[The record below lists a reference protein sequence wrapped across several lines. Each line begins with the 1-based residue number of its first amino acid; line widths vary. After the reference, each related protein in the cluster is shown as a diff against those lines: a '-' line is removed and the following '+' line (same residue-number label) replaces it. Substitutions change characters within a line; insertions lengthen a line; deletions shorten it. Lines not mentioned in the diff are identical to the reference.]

1 MHNKRDKE
9 KLTIYYSKLIKVSHK
24 YPLHSGNSFRLI
36 KNDGRKR
43 YLYKKLLDRWG
54 IVRYKIPGRKM
65 KKHVKRLEAIM
76 LGITMLFSMPFS
88 GTAMA
93 AGKTSANQMTVK
105 THTAQTTAAE
115 DAESPKTTFPVH
127 VIHKTGNDKENFVIV
142 IMGDGYTAQQQDQ
155 FVKDATQ
162 KAQGMLTWS
171 PYKEYSDRINIY
183 AIQTVSNETGISEYG
198 GKSVDTYFHLR
209 LFGKAIGFSNGGDQ
223 KAKDLRKE
231 MEKKYLDAGAS
242 VGTIHI
248 LSNTNGDFGA
258 SINSL
263 FSFSMNS
270 EDNSSGTAMT
280 HEVSHSICGLGD
292 EYERYTNKP
301 NTSAT
306 SDADSIKWSKL
317 LGFRGTGITMAGTET
332 AFAPSR
338 ECMMRWAGQPF
349 CEVCKMEL
357 ARKLNN
363 TDYVSCPQKLYVADP
378 EISTP
383 HSRTG
388 TLDRDSEKYRISEK
402 NITKANEK
410 DLEFRTVV
418 QNMVNQ
424 EQHLKMSFSIKDANG
439 ITIKFHE
446 EKEFTIPALSNW
458 YDPDAARESLS
469 IVLSNVSGLVKGDIL
484 EGKVID
490 TDTGKVL
497 ATDKTAGQTWNTVNI
512 HYQLKNADGTSSV
525 IPDAATAM
533 VYVPANTTYVLRKPD
548 LSDYTYVGNSVNQ
561 DRITVTEAET
571 DVTYYYQKKKD
582 SQVTPGENPTVSPT
596 IAPSASTVPI
606 TSPTVTPGETVPITS
621 PIITPGETALPASP
635 TVTPGETAP
644 AVSPT
649 IAPSTSTVPTTSPT
663 VTPGETAPPA
673 SPTVTP
679 GETAPPAS
687 PAVTPGETAPPVSPT
702 ATPGETVP
710 TVSTKATEQ
719 SKDGQSVTI
728 LENKNTSQ
736 KKAEILVIIKS
747 SFAKKY
753 AKNNYSFVKRAIE
766 KVEKETAKQRRKVVI
781 KVRFKMQ
788 NRKNLRCRLD
798 RATLHYLTDKKIREL
813 QWDNGNMRLTLDLK
827 ALRTIRKQTAKEV
840 SLTLKK
846 IGSKKI
852 LSKIKKTNRKRFA
865 YEFSI
870 IDAKKKKISSIKKGK
885 ITIELGYQRSH
896 TDKKSKMYVYQMN
909 KNGSAVN
916 ILKSHNDVK
925 RKKIRFWVNHP
936 CRVVIGRKI

>member
-1 MHNKRDKE
+1 
-9 KLTIYYSKLIKVSHK
+9 
-24 YPLHSGNSFRLI
+24 
-36 KNDGRKR
+36 
-43 YLYKKLLDRWG
+43 
-54 IVRYKIPGRKM
+54 M

-93 AGKTSANQMTVK
+93 AGKTSANQMTGK
-105 THTAQTTAAE
+105 THTAQTTAVE

-198 GKSVDTYFHLR
+198 GKSVDTYFHLW

-223 KAKDLRKE
+223 KAKDLREE

-263 FSFSMNS
+263 FSFSTNS

-280 HEVSHSICGLGD
+280 HEVSHSIGGLGD

-317 LGFRGTGITMAGTET
+317 LGFRGIGITMAGTET

-439 ITIKFHE
+439 ITIKYHE

-469 IVLSNVSGLVKGDIL
+469 IVFSNVSGLVKGDIL

-512 HYQLKNADGTSSV
+512 HYQLKNADGTSSA

-596 IAPSASTVPI
+596 IAPSASTVPT

-635 TVTPGETAP
+635 TVTPGETALP
-644 AVSPT
+644 A
-649 IAPSTSTVPTTSPT
+649 SPT

-687 PAVTPGETAPPVSPT
+687 PTV
-702 ATPGETVP
+702 TPGETVP
-710 TVSTKATEQ
+710 TASRKATEQ
-719 SKDGQSVTI
+719 SKDGLSITI

>member
-1 MHNKRDKE
+1 
-9 KLTIYYSKLIKVSHK
+9 
-24 YPLHSGNSFRLI
+24 
-36 KNDGRKR
+36 
-43 YLYKKLLDRWG
+43 
-54 IVRYKIPGRKM
+54 M

-93 AGKTSANQMTVK
+93 AGKTSANQMTGK
-105 THTAQTTAAE
+105 THTAQTTAVE

-198 GKSVDTYFHLR
+198 GKSVDTYFHLW

-223 KAKDLRKE
+223 KAKDLREE

-263 FSFSMNS
+263 FSFSTNS

-280 HEVSHSICGLGD
+280 HEVSHSIGGLGD

-317 LGFRGTGITMAGTET
+317 LGFRGIGITMAGTET

-439 ITIKFHE
+439 ITIKYHE

-469 IVLSNVSGLVKGDIL
+469 IVFSNVSGLVKGDIL

-512 HYQLKNADGTSSV
+512 HYQLKNADGTSSA

-596 IAPSASTVPI
+596 IAPSASTVPT

-644 AVSPT
+644 PA
-649 IAPSTSTVPTTSPT
+649 SPT

-679 GETAPPAS
+679 GET
-687 PAVTPGETAPPVSPT
+687 VPT
-702 ATPGETVP
+702 A
-710 TVSTKATEQ
+710 SRKATEQ
-719 SKDGQSVTI
+719 SKDGLSITI

>member
-1 MHNKRDKE
+1 
-9 KLTIYYSKLIKVSHK
+9 
-24 YPLHSGNSFRLI
+24 
-36 KNDGRKR
+36 
-43 YLYKKLLDRWG
+43 
-54 IVRYKIPGRKM
+54 M

-115 DAESPKTTFPVH
+115 DVESPKTTFPVH

-183 AIQTVSNETGISEYG
+183 AIQTISNETGISEYG

-209 LFGKAIGFSNGGDQ
+209 IFRKAVGFSNGGDQ
-223 KAKDLRKE
+223 KAKDLREE

-263 FSFSMNS
+263 FSFSTNS

-280 HEVSHSICGLGD
+280 HEVSHSIGGLGD

-439 ITIKFHE
+439 ITIKYHE

-469 IVLSNVSGLVKGDIL
+469 IVFSNVSGLVKGDIL

-596 IAPSASTVPI
+596 IAPSASTVPT

-635 TVTPGETAP
+635 TVTPGETALP
-644 AVSPT
+644 A
-649 IAPSTSTVPTTSPT
+649 SPT

-679 GETAPPAS
+679 GETAPP
-687 PAVTPGETAPPVSPT
+687 VSPT
-702 ATPGETVP
+702 VTPGETVP
-710 TVSTKATEQ
+710 PASRKATEQ

-736 KKAEILVIIKS
+736 KKAEILVVIKP
-747 SFAKKY
+747 SFEKKY

>member
-1 MHNKRDKE
+1 
-9 KLTIYYSKLIKVSHK
+9 
-24 YPLHSGNSFRLI
+24 
-36 KNDGRKR
+36 
-43 YLYKKLLDRWG
+43 
-54 IVRYKIPGRKM
+54 M
-65 KKHVKRLEAIM
+65 KKHVKCLEAIM
-76 LGITMLFSMPFS
+76 LGITMLLSTPFS

-93 AGKTSANQMTVK
+93 AGKTSANQMTGK
-105 THTAQTTAAE
+105 THTAQTTAVE

-223 KAKDLRKE
+223 KAKDLREE

-263 FSFSMNS
+263 FSFSTNS

-280 HEVSHSICGLGD
+280 HEVSHSIGGLGD

-338 ECMMRWAGQPF
+338 ECMMRLAGQPF

-378 EISTP
+378 EISTS

-439 ITIKFHE
+439 ITIKYHE

-469 IVLSNVSGLVKGDIL
+469 IVFSNVSGLVKGDIL

-596 IAPSASTVPI
+596 IAPSASTVPT
-606 TSPTVTPGETVPITS
+606 TSPTV
-621 PIITPGETALPASP
+621 TPGETALPASP

-687 PAVTPGETAPPVSPT
+687 PAVTPGETVPPVSP
-702 ATPGETVP
+702 
-710 TVSTKATEQ
+710 KATEQ
-719 SKDGQSVTI
+719 SKDGQSIII

-736 KKAEILVIIKS
+736 KKAEILVIIKP

-766 KVEKETAKQRRKVVI
+766 KVEKKTAKQRRKVVI

-852 LSKIKKTNRKRFA
+852 LSKIKQTNRKRFA

-909 KNGSAVN
+909 KKGSAVN
-916 ILKSHNDVK
+916 KLKSHNDVK
-925 RKKIRFWVNHP
+925 RKKIRFLVNHP

>member
-1 MHNKRDKE
+1 
-9 KLTIYYSKLIKVSHK
+9 
-24 YPLHSGNSFRLI
+24 
-36 KNDGRKR
+36 
-43 YLYKKLLDRWG
+43 
-54 IVRYKIPGRKM
+54 M

-93 AGKTSANQMTVK
+93 AGKTSANQMTGK
-105 THTAQTTAAE
+105 THTAQTTAVE

-223 KAKDLRKE
+223 KAKDLREE

-263 FSFSMNS
+263 FSFSTNS

-280 HEVSHSICGLGD
+280 HEVSHSIGGLGD

-338 ECMMRWAGQPF
+338 ECMMRLAGQPF

-439 ITIKFHE
+439 ITIKYHE

-469 IVLSNVSGLVKGDIL
+469 IVFSNVSGLVKGDIL

-497 ATDKTAGQTWNTVNI
+497 ATDKTAGETWNTVNI

-561 DRITVTEAET
+561 ARITVTEAET

-582 SQVTPGENPTVSPT
+582 SQITPGENPTVSPT
-596 IAPSASTVPI
+596 IAPSASTVPT
-606 TSPTVTPGETVPITS
+606 TSPTVTPGETALPAS
-621 PIITPGETALPASP
+621 PTVTPGETALPASP

-679 GETAPPAS
+679 GETVPPVS
-687 PAVTPGETAPPVSPT
+687 PAVTPGETVPPVSP
-702 ATPGETVP
+702 
-710 TVSTKATEQ
+710 KATEQ
-719 SKDGQSVTI
+719 SKDGQSIII

-736 KKAEILVIIKS
+736 KKAEILVIIKP

-766 KVEKETAKQRRKVVI
+766 KVEKKTAKQRRKVVI

-852 LSKIKKTNRKRFA
+852 LSKIKQTNRKRFA

-916 ILKSHNDVK
+916 KLKSHNDVK
-925 RKKIRFWVNHP
+925 RKKIRFLVNHP

>member
-1 MHNKRDKE
+1 
-9 KLTIYYSKLIKVSHK
+9 
-24 YPLHSGNSFRLI
+24 
-36 KNDGRKR
+36 
-43 YLYKKLLDRWG
+43 
-54 IVRYKIPGRKM
+54 M

-105 THTAQTTAAE
+105 THTAQTTAVE

-183 AIQTVSNETGISEYG
+183 AIQTISNETGISEYG

-223 KAKDLRKE
+223 KAKDLREE

-263 FSFSMNS
+263 FSFSTNS

-280 HEVSHSICGLGD
+280 HEVSHSIGGLGD

-317 LGFRGTGITMAGTET
+317 LGFRGIGITMAGTET

-439 ITIKFHE
+439 ITIKYHE

-469 IVLSNVSGLVKGDIL
+469 IVFSNVSGLVKGDIL

-490 TDTGKVL
+490 IDTGKVL

-596 IAPSASTVPI
+596 IAPSASTVPT

-621 PIITPGETALPASP
+621 PIITPGETALPTSPTVTPGETALPASP

-673 SPTVTP
+673 SP
-679 GETAPPAS
+679 
-687 PAVTPGETAPPVSPT
+687 AVTPGETVPPVSP
-702 ATPGETVP
+702 
-710 TVSTKATEQ
+710 KATEQ
-719 SKDGQSVTI
+719 SKDGQSITI

-736 KKAEILVIIKS
+736 KKAEILVIIKP

-766 KVEKETAKQRRKVVI
+766 KVEKKTAKQRRKVVI

-865 YEFSI
+865 YEFSV

>member
-1 MHNKRDKE
+1 
-9 KLTIYYSKLIKVSHK
+9 
-24 YPLHSGNSFRLI
+24 
-36 KNDGRKR
+36 
-43 YLYKKLLDRWG
+43 
-54 IVRYKIPGRKM
+54 M

-76 LGITMLFSMPFS
+76 FGITMLFSMPFS

-93 AGKTSANQMTVK
+93 EGKTSANQMTGK
-105 THTAQTTAAE
+105 THTAQTTAVE

-183 AIQTVSNETGISEYG
+183 AIQTISNETGISEYG

-223 KAKDLRKE
+223 KAKDLREE

-263 FSFSMNS
+263 FSFSTNS

-280 HEVSHSICGLGD
+280 HEVSHSIGGLGD

-317 LGFRGTGITMAGTET
+317 LGFRGIGITIAGTET

-439 ITIKFHE
+439 ITIKYHE

-469 IVLSNVSGLVKGDIL
+469 IVFSNVSGLVKGDIL

-621 PIITPGETALPASP
+621 PIITPGETAPPASP
-635 TVTPGETAP
+635 TVTPGET
-644 AVSPT
+644 T
-649 IAPSTSTVPTTSPT
+649 
-663 VTPGETAPPA
+663 PPA

-679 GETAPPAS
+679 GETAPPVSPMVTPGETVSTAS
-687 PAVTPGETAPPVSPT
+687 PTVTPGETVSTASPTVTPGETVSTASPTVTPGETASSATPTVTPGETASPASPT
-702 ATPGETVP
+702 VTPGETVP
-710 TVSTKATEQ
+710 TASRKATEQ
-719 SKDGQSVTI
+719 SKDGLSITI

-736 KKAEILVIIKS
+736 KKAEILVVIKP

-909 KNGSAVN
+909 KKGSAVN

>member
-1 MHNKRDKE
+1 M
-9 KLTIYYSKLIKVSHK
+9 I
-24 YPLHSGNSFRLI
+24 
-36 KNDGRKR
+36 
-43 YLYKKLLDRWG
+43 
-54 IVRYKIPGRKM
+54 
-65 KKHVKRLEAIM
+65 
-76 LGITMLFSMPFS
+76 FSMPFS

-93 AGKTSANQMTVK
+93 AGKTSANQMTGK
-105 THTAQTTAAE
+105 THAAQTTAVE

-183 AIQTVSNETGISEYG
+183 AIQTISNETGISEYG

-223 KAKDLRKE
+223 KAKDLREE

-263 FSFSMNS
+263 FSFSTNS

-280 HEVSHSICGLGD
+280 HEVSHSIGGLGD

-301 NTSAT
+301 NTSDT

-317 LGFRGTGITMAGTET
+317 LGFRGIGITIAGTET

-439 ITIKFHE
+439 ITIKYHE

-469 IVLSNVSGLVKGDIL
+469 IVFSNVSGLVKGDIL

-596 IAPSASTVPI
+596 IVPSASTVPA

-621 PIITPGETALPASP
+621 PIITPGETAPPA
-635 TVTPGETAP
+635 
-644 AVSPT
+644 
-649 IAPSTSTVPTTSPT
+649 SPT

-679 GETAPPAS
+679 GETAPPVS
-687 PAVTPGETAPPVSPT
+687 PTVTPGETAPPASPT

-710 TVSTKATEQ
+710 TVSPTVTPGETVPTASPKATEQ
-719 SKDGQSVTI
+719 SKDGLSITI

-736 KKAEILVIIKS
+736 KKAEILVVIKP

>member
-1 MHNKRDKE
+1 M
-9 KLTIYYSKLIKVSHK
+9 
-24 YPLHSGNSFRLI
+24 
-36 KNDGRKR
+36 
-43 YLYKKLLDRWG
+43 LLS
-54 IVRYKIPGRKM
+54 
-65 KKHVKRLEAIM
+65 
-76 LGITMLFSMPFS
+76 TPFS

-93 AGKTSANQMTVK
+93 AGKTSANQMTGK
-105 THTAQTTAAE
+105 THTAQTTAVE
-115 DAESPKTTFPVH
+115 DAELPKTTFPVH

-183 AIQTVSNETGISEYG
+183 AIQTISNETGISEYG

-223 KAKDLRKE
+223 KAKDLREE

-263 FSFSMNS
+263 FSFSTNS

-280 HEVSHSICGLGD
+280 HEVSHSIGGLGD

-388 TLDRDSEKYRISEK
+388 TLDRDSEKYRIREK

-439 ITIKFHE
+439 ITIKYHE

-469 IVLSNVSGLVKGDIL
+469 IVFSNVSGLVKGDIL

-582 SQVTPGENPTVSPT
+582 SQITPGENPTVSPT
-596 IAPSASTVPI
+596 IAPSASTVP
-606 TSPTVTPGETVPITS
+606 TT
-621 PIITPGETALPASP
+621 SP

-673 SPTVTP
+673 SP
-679 GETAPPAS
+679 
-687 PAVTPGETAPPVSPT
+687 AVTPGETVPPVSP
-702 ATPGETVP
+702 
-710 TVSTKATEQ
+710 KATEQ
-719 SKDGQSVTI
+719 SKDGQSITI

-736 KKAEILVIIKS
+736 KKAEILVIIKP

-766 KVEKETAKQRRKVVI
+766 KVEKKTAKQRRKVVI

-827 ALRTIRKQTAKEV
+827 ALRMIRKQTAKEV

-852 LSKIKKTNRKRFA
+852 LSKIKQTNRKRFA

-916 ILKSHNDVK
+916 KLKSHNDVK
-925 RKKIRFWVNHP
+925 RKKIRFLVNHP
-936 CRVVIGRKI
+936 CRVVIGRKL

>member
-1 MHNKRDKE
+1 
-9 KLTIYYSKLIKVSHK
+9 
-24 YPLHSGNSFRLI
+24 
-36 KNDGRKR
+36 
-43 YLYKKLLDRWG
+43 
-54 IVRYKIPGRKM
+54 M
-65 KKHVKRLEAIM
+65 KKYVKRLEAIM

-183 AIQTVSNETGISEYG
+183 AIQTISNETGISEYG

-209 LFGKAIGFSNGGDQ
+209 IFGKAVGFSNGGDQ
-223 KAKDLRKE
+223 KAKDLREE

-263 FSFSMNS
+263 FSFSTNS

-280 HEVSHSICGLGD
+280 HEVSHSIGGLGD

-317 LGFRGTGITMAGTET
+317 LGFRGIGITMAGTET

-621 PIITPGETALPASP
+621 PIITPGETAQ
-635 TVTPGETAP
+635 
-644 AVSPT
+644 
-649 IAPSTSTVPTTSPT
+649 
-663 VTPGETAPPA
+663 PA

-687 PAVTPGETAPPVSPT
+687 PTVTPGETAPPVSPT

-753 AKNNYSFVKRAIE
+753 AKNNYRFVKRAIE

>member
-65 KKHVKRLEAIM
+65 KKYVKRLEAIM

-93 AGKTSANQMTVK
+93 EGKTSANQMTGK
-105 THTAQTTAAE
+105 THTAQTTAVE

-183 AIQTVSNETGISEYG
+183 AIQTISNETGISEYG

-209 LFGKAIGFSNGGDQ
+209 IFGKAVGFSNGGDQ
-223 KAKDLRKE
+223 KAKDLREE

-263 FSFSMNS
+263 FSFSTNS

-280 HEVSHSICGLGD
+280 HEVSHSIGGLGD

-439 ITIKFHE
+439 ITIKYHE

-469 IVLSNVSGLVKGDIL
+469 IVFSNVSGLVKGDIL

-596 IAPSASTVPI
+596 IAPSASTVPT

-644 AVSPT
+644 PASPT
-649 IAPSTSTVPTTSPT
+649 VTPGETALPASPT

-687 PAVTPGETAPPVSPT
+687 PTVTPGETAPPASPT
-702 ATPGETVP
+702 VTPGETVP
-710 TVSTKATEQ
+710 TASRKATEQ
-719 SKDGQSVTI
+719 SKDGLSITI

-736 KKAEILVIIKS
+736 KKAEILVVIKP

-865 YEFSI
+865 YEFSV

>member
-1 MHNKRDKE
+1 
-9 KLTIYYSKLIKVSHK
+9 
-24 YPLHSGNSFRLI
+24 
-36 KNDGRKR
+36 
-43 YLYKKLLDRWG
+43 
-54 IVRYKIPGRKM
+54 
-65 KKHVKRLEAIM
+65 
-76 LGITMLFSMPFS
+76 MLFSMPFS

-93 AGKTSANQMTVK
+93 EGKTSANQMTGK
-105 THTAQTTAAE
+105 THTAQTTAVE

-183 AIQTVSNETGISEYG
+183 AIQTISNETGISEYG

-223 KAKDLRKE
+223 KAKDLREE

-263 FSFSMNS
+263 FSFSTNS

-280 HEVSHSICGLGD
+280 HEVSHSIGGLGD

-317 LGFRGTGITMAGTET
+317 LGFRGIGITIAGTET

-439 ITIKFHE
+439 ITIKYHE

-469 IVLSNVSGLVKGDIL
+469 IVFSNVSGLVKGDIL

-596 IAPSASTVPI
+596 IAPSASTVPT

-621 PIITPGETALPASP
+621 PIITPGETAPPASP

-644 AVSPT
+644 PVSPT
-649 IAPSTSTVPTTSPT
+649 VTPGETAPPVSPT

-673 SPTVTP
+673 SPT
-679 GETAPPAS
+679 AI
-687 PAVTPGETAPPVSPT
+687 
-702 ATPGETVP
+702 PGETVP
-710 TVSTKATEQ
+710 TVSSTVTPGEIAPPASPKATEQ
-719 SKDGQSVTI
+719 SKDGLSITI

-736 KKAEILVIIKS
+736 KKAEILVVIKP

-813 QWDNGNMRLTLDLK
+813 QWDNGNMRFTLDLK

-909 KNGSAVN
+909 KKGSAVN

-925 RKKIRFWVNHP
+925 RKKIRFLVNHP

>member
-1 MHNKRDKE
+1 
-9 KLTIYYSKLIKVSHK
+9 
-24 YPLHSGNSFRLI
+24 
-36 KNDGRKR
+36 
-43 YLYKKLLDRWG
+43 
-54 IVRYKIPGRKM
+54 
-65 KKHVKRLEAIM
+65 
-76 LGITMLFSMPFS
+76 MPFS

-93 AGKTSANQMTVK
+93 EGKTSANQMTGK
-105 THTAQTTAAE
+105 THTAQTTAVE

-183 AIQTVSNETGISEYG
+183 AIQTISNETGISEYG

-209 LFGKAIGFSNGGDQ
+209 IFGKAVGFSNGGDQ
-223 KAKDLRKE
+223 KAKDLREE

-263 FSFSMNS
+263 FSFSTNS

-280 HEVSHSICGLGD
+280 HEVSHSIGGLGD

-317 LGFRGTGITMAGTET
+317 LGFRGIGITMAGTET

-439 ITIKFHE
+439 ITIKYHE

-458 YDPDAARESLS
+458 YDPDTARESLS
-469 IVLSNVSGLVKGDIL
+469 IVFSNVSGLVKGDIL

-596 IAPSASTVPI
+596 IAPSASTVPT
-606 TSPTVTPGETVPITS
+606 TSPTVTPGETVPITSPIITPGETALPAS

-687 PAVTPGETAPPVSPT
+687 PAVTPGETVLPVSP
-702 ATPGETVP
+702 
-710 TVSTKATEQ
+710 KATEQ
-719 SKDGQSVTI
+719 SKDGQSITI

-736 KKAEILVIIKS
+736 KKAEILVIIKP

-766 KVEKETAKQRRKVVI
+766 KVEKKTAKQRRKVVI

-852 LSKIKKTNRKRFA
+852 LSKIKKTN
-865 YEFSI
+865 
-870 IDAKKKKISSIKKGK
+870 ISSIKKGK

>member
-1 MHNKRDKE
+1 
-9 KLTIYYSKLIKVSHK
+9 
-24 YPLHSGNSFRLI
+24 
-36 KNDGRKR
+36 
-43 YLYKKLLDRWG
+43 
-54 IVRYKIPGRKM
+54 
-65 KKHVKRLEAIM
+65 
-76 LGITMLFSMPFS
+76 MPFS

-93 AGKTSANQMTVK
+93 AGKTSANQMTGK
-105 THTAQTTAAE
+105 THTAQTTAVE

-183 AIQTVSNETGISEYG
+183 AIQTISNETGISEYG

-209 LFGKAIGFSNGGDQ
+209 LFGKAIGFYNGGDQ
-223 KAKDLRKE
+223 KAKDLREE

-263 FSFSMNS
+263 FSFSTNS

-280 HEVSHSICGLGD
+280 HEVSHSIGGLGD

-317 LGFRGTGITMAGTET
+317 LGFRGIGITMAGTET

-439 ITIKFHE
+439 ITIKYHE

-469 IVLSNVSGLVKGDIL
+469 IVFSNVSGLVKGDIL

-596 IAPSASTVPI
+596 IAPSASTVPT

-621 PIITPGETALPASP
+621 PIITPGETAPPASPTVTPGETVSTASP

-644 AVSPT
+644 LV
-649 IAPSTSTVPTTSPT
+649 SPT

-687 PAVTPGETAPPVSPT
+687 PT

-710 TVSTKATEQ
+710 TVSPTVTPGETVPTASPKATEQ
-719 SKDGQSVTI
+719 SKDGQSITI

-736 KKAEILVIIKS
+736 KKAEILVVIKP

-909 KNGSAVN
+909 KKGSAVN

-925 RKKIRFWVNHP
+925 RKKIQFLVNHP

>member
-1 MHNKRDKE
+1 
-9 KLTIYYSKLIKVSHK
+9 
-24 YPLHSGNSFRLI
+24 
-36 KNDGRKR
+36 
-43 YLYKKLLDRWG
+43 
-54 IVRYKIPGRKM
+54 M

-93 AGKTSANQMTVK
+93 AGKTSANQMTGK
-105 THTAQTTAAE
+105 THTAQTTAVE

-183 AIQTVSNETGISEYG
+183 AIQTISNETGISEYG

-223 KAKDLRKE
+223 KAKDLREE

-263 FSFSMNS
+263 FSFSTNS

-280 HEVSHSICGLGD
+280 HEVSHSIGGLGD

-301 NTSAT
+301 NTSDT

-317 LGFRGTGITMAGTET
+317 LGFRGIGITIAGTET

-439 ITIKFHE
+439 ITIKYHE

-469 IVLSNVSGLVKGDIL
+469 VVFSNVSGLVKGDIL

-596 IAPSASTVPI
+596 IAPSASTVPT

-621 PIITPGETALPASP
+621 PIITPGETAPPA
-635 TVTPGETAP
+635 
-644 AVSPT
+644 
-649 IAPSTSTVPTTSPT
+649 SPT

-679 GETAPPAS
+679 GETAPPVS
-687 PAVTPGETAPPVSPT
+687 PTVTPGETAPPASPT

-710 TVSTKATEQ
+710 TVSPTVTPGETVPTASPKATEQ
-719 SKDGQSVTI
+719 SKDGQSITI

-736 KKAEILVIIKS
+736 KKAEILVVIKP

-909 KNGSAVN
+909 KKGSAVN

-925 RKKIRFWVNHP
+925 RKKIRFLVNHP

>member
-1 MHNKRDKE
+1 
-9 KLTIYYSKLIKVSHK
+9 
-24 YPLHSGNSFRLI
+24 
-36 KNDGRKR
+36 
-43 YLYKKLLDRWG
+43 
-54 IVRYKIPGRKM
+54 
-65 KKHVKRLEAIM
+65 
-76 LGITMLFSMPFS
+76 MLFSMPFS

-93 AGKTSANQMTVK
+93 AGKTSANQMTGK
-105 THTAQTTAAE
+105 THTAQTTAVE

-183 AIQTVSNETGISEYG
+183 AIQTISNETGISEYG

-223 KAKDLRKE
+223 KAKDLREE

-263 FSFSMNS
+263 FSFSTNS

-280 HEVSHSICGLGD
+280 HEVSHSIGGLGD

-317 LGFRGTGITMAGTET
+317 LGFRGIGITIAGTET

-439 ITIKFHE
+439 ITIKYHE

-469 IVLSNVSGLVKGDIL
+469 VVFSNVSGLVKGDIL

-596 IAPSASTVPI
+596 IAPSASTVPT

-621 PIITPGETALPASP
+621 PIITPGETAPPA
-635 TVTPGETAP
+635 
-644 AVSPT
+644 
-649 IAPSTSTVPTTSPT
+649 SPT

-679 GETAPPAS
+679 GETAPPVS
-687 PAVTPGETAPPVSPT
+687 PTVTPGETVPPASPT

-710 TVSTKATEQ
+710 TVSPTVTPGETVPTASPKATEQ
-719 SKDGQSVTI
+719 SKDGQSITI

-736 KKAEILVIIKS
+736 KKAEILVVIKP

-766 KVEKETAKQRRKVVI
+766 KVEKKTAKQRRKVVI

-852 LSKIKKTNRKRFA
+852 LSKIKQTNRKRFA

-885 ITIELGYQRSH
+885 IMIELGYQRSH

-916 ILKSHNDVK
+916 KLKSHNDVK
-925 RKKIRFWVNHP
+925 RKKIRFLVNHP

>member
-1 MHNKRDKE
+1 MIE
-9 KLTIYYSKLIKVSHK
+9 
-24 YPLHSGNSFRLI
+24 
-36 KNDGRKR
+36 RKR
-43 YLYKKLLDRWG
+43 YLCKRLLDRS
-54 IVRYKIPGRKM
+54 IVRYKIPVKPM

-93 AGKTSANQMTVK
+93 EGKTSANQMTGK
-105 THTAQTTAAE
+105 IHTAQTTAVE

-183 AIQTVSNETGISEYG
+183 AIQTISNETGISEYG

-223 KAKDLRKE
+223 KAKDLREE
-231 MEKKYLDAGAS
+231 MEKKYLDTGAS

-263 FSFSMNS
+263 FSFSTNS

-280 HEVSHSICGLGD
+280 HEVSHSIGGLGD

-317 LGFRGTGITMAGTET
+317 LGFRGIGITIAGTET

-439 ITIKFHE
+439 ITIKYHE

-458 YDPDAARESLS
+458 YDPDVARESLS
-469 IVLSNVSGLVKGDIL
+469 IVFSNVSGLVKGDIL

-596 IAPSASTVPI
+596 IAPSASTVPT

-621 PIITPGETALPASP
+621 PIITPGETA
-635 TVTPGETAP
+635 
-644 AVSPT
+644 
-649 IAPSTSTVPTTSPT
+649 
-663 VTPGETAPPA
+663 PPA

-679 GETAPPAS
+679 GETASPAS
-687 PAVTPGETAPPVSPT
+687 PTV
-702 ATPGETVP
+702 TPGETVP
-710 TVSTKATEQ
+710 TVSPTVTPGETVPTASPKATEQ
-719 SKDGQSVTI
+719 SKDGLSITI

-736 KKAEILVIIKS
+736 KKAEILVVIKP

-813 QWDNGNMRLTLDLK
+813 QWDNGNMHLTLDLK

-885 ITIELGYQRSH
+885 ITIELGYQRSQ

>member
-1 MHNKRDKE
+1 
-9 KLTIYYSKLIKVSHK
+9 
-24 YPLHSGNSFRLI
+24 
-36 KNDGRKR
+36 
-43 YLYKKLLDRWG
+43 
-54 IVRYKIPGRKM
+54 M

-76 LGITMLFSMPFS
+76 LGITMIFSMPFS

-93 AGKTSANQMTVK
+93 AGKTSANQMTGK
-105 THTAQTTAAE
+105 THAAQTTAVE

-183 AIQTVSNETGISEYG
+183 AIQTISNETGISEYG

-223 KAKDLRKE
+223 KAKDLREE

-263 FSFSMNS
+263 FSFSTNS

-280 HEVSHSICGLGD
+280 HEVSHSIGGLGD

-301 NTSAT
+301 NTSDT

-317 LGFRGTGITMAGTET
+317 LGFRGIGITIAGTET

-439 ITIKFHE
+439 ITIKYHE

-469 IVLSNVSGLVKGDIL
+469 IVFSNVSGLVKGDIL

-596 IAPSASTVPI
+596 IVPSASTVPT

-621 PIITPGETALPASP
+621 PIITPGETAPPA
-635 TVTPGETAP
+635 
-644 AVSPT
+644 
-649 IAPSTSTVPTTSPT
+649 SPT

-679 GETAPPAS
+679 GETAPPVS
-687 PAVTPGETAPPVSPT
+687 PTVTPGETAPPASPT
-702 ATPGETVP
+702 VTPGETVP
-710 TVSTKATEQ
+710 TASPTVTPGETASPVSPTVTPGETVPPASPKATEQ
-719 SKDGQSVTI
+719 SKDGLSITI

-736 KKAEILVIIKS
+736 KKAEILVVIKP

>member
-1 MHNKRDKE
+1 
-9 KLTIYYSKLIKVSHK
+9 
-24 YPLHSGNSFRLI
+24 
-36 KNDGRKR
+36 
-43 YLYKKLLDRWG
+43 
-54 IVRYKIPGRKM
+54 M

-93 AGKTSANQMTVK
+93 AGKTSANQMTGK
-105 THTAQTTAAE
+105 THTAQTTAVE

-223 KAKDLRKE
+223 KAKDLREE

-263 FSFSMNS
+263 FSFSTNS

-280 HEVSHSICGLGD
+280 HEVSHSIGGLGD

-317 LGFRGTGITMAGTET
+317 LGFRGIGITMAGTET

-439 ITIKFHE
+439 ITIKYHE

-469 IVLSNVSGLVKGDIL
+469 IVFSNVSGLVKGDIL

-490 TDTGKVL
+490 IDTGKVL

-512 HYQLKNADGTSSV
+512 HYQLKHADGTSSV

-596 IAPSASTVPI
+596 IAPSASTVPT

-644 AVSPT
+644 
-649 IAPSTSTVPTTSPT
+649 
-663 VTPGETAPPA
+663 PA

-687 PAVTPGETAPPVSPT
+687 PTVTPGETAPPVSPT

>member
-1 MHNKRDKE
+1 
-9 KLTIYYSKLIKVSHK
+9 
-24 YPLHSGNSFRLI
+24 
-36 KNDGRKR
+36 
-43 YLYKKLLDRWG
+43 
-54 IVRYKIPGRKM
+54 
-65 KKHVKRLEAIM
+65 
-76 LGITMLFSMPFS
+76 MPFS

-105 THTAQTTAAE
+105 THTAQTTAVE

-183 AIQTVSNETGISEYG
+183 AIQTISNETGISEYG

-223 KAKDLRKE
+223 KAKDLREE

-263 FSFSMNS
+263 FSFSTNS

-280 HEVSHSICGLGD
+280 HEVSHSIGGLGD

-317 LGFRGTGITMAGTET
+317 LGFRGIGITMAGTET

-439 ITIKFHE
+439 ITIKYHE

-469 IVLSNVSGLVKGDIL
+469 IVFSNVSGLVKGDIL

-490 TDTGKVL
+490 IDTGKVL

-596 IAPSASTVPI
+596 IAPSASTVPT

-621 PIITPGETALPASP
+621 PIITPGETALPTSPTVTPGETALPASP
-635 TVTPGETAP
+635 TATPGETAP

-687 PAVTPGETAPPVSPT
+687 PAVTPGETAPPASP
-702 ATPGETVP
+702 AVTPGETVP
-710 TVSTKATEQ
+710 PVSPKATEQ
-719 SKDGQSVTI
+719 SKDGQSITI

-736 KKAEILVIIKS
+736 KKAEILVIIKP

-766 KVEKETAKQRRKVVI
+766 KVEKKTAKQRRKVVI

-865 YEFSI
+865 YEFSV

>member
-1 MHNKRDKE
+1 M
-9 KLTIYYSKLIKVSHK
+9 TIYYSKLIKVSHK

-93 AGKTSANQMTVK
+93 AGKTSANQMTGK
-105 THTAQTTAAE
+105 THTAQTTAVE
-115 DAESPKTTFPVH
+115 DAELPKTTFPVH

-223 KAKDLRKE
+223 KAKDLREE

-263 FSFSMNS
+263 FSFSTNS

-280 HEVSHSICGLGD
+280 HEVSHSIGGLGD

-439 ITIKFHE
+439 ITIKYHE

-469 IVLSNVSGLVKGDIL
+469 IVFSNVSGLVKGDIL

-490 TDTGKVL
+490 IDTGKVL

-644 AVSPT
+644 PA
-649 IAPSTSTVPTTSPT
+649 SPT

-679 GETAPPAS
+679 GETAPPVS
-687 PAVTPGETAPPVSPT
+687 PTVTPGETAPPASPT
-702 ATPGETVP
+702 VTPGETVP

-719 SKDGQSVTI
+719 SKDGLSVTI

-813 QWDNGNMRLTLDLK
+813 QWDNGNMRLTLDLN

>member
-93 AGKTSANQMTVK
+93 AGKTSANQMTGK
-105 THTAQTTAAE
+105 THTAQTTAVE

-223 KAKDLRKE
+223 KAKDLREE

-263 FSFSMNS
+263 FSFSTNS

-280 HEVSHSICGLGD
+280 HEVSHSIGGLGD

-317 LGFRGTGITMAGTET
+317 LGFRGIGITMAGTET

-439 ITIKFHE
+439 ITIKYHE

-469 IVLSNVSGLVKGDIL
+469 IVFSNVSGLVKGDIL

-512 HYQLKNADGTSSV
+512 HYQLKNADGTSSA

-596 IAPSASTVPI
+596 IAPSASTVPT
-606 TSPTVTPGETVPITS
+606 TSPTV
-621 PIITPGETALPASP
+621 TPGETALPASP
-635 TVTPGETAP
+635 TVTPGETALP
-644 AVSPT
+644 A
-649 IAPSTSTVPTTSPT
+649 SPT

-687 PAVTPGETAPPVSPT
+687 PTVTPGETAPPVSPT
-702 ATPGETVP
+702 VTPGETAPPASPTVTPGETVLP
-710 TVSTKATEQ
+710 VSPKATEQ
-719 SKDGQSVTI
+719 SKDGQSITI

-736 KKAEILVIIKS
+736 KKAEILVIIKP

-766 KVEKETAKQRRKVVI
+766 KVEKKTAKQRRKVVI

>member
-1 MHNKRDKE
+1 
-9 KLTIYYSKLIKVSHK
+9 
-24 YPLHSGNSFRLI
+24 
-36 KNDGRKR
+36 
-43 YLYKKLLDRWG
+43 
-54 IVRYKIPGRKM
+54 M

-93 AGKTSANQMTVK
+93 AGKTSANQMTGK
-105 THTAQTTAAE
+105 THTAQTTAVE

-183 AIQTVSNETGISEYG
+183 AIQTISNETGISEYG

-223 KAKDLRKE
+223 KAKDLREE

-263 FSFSMNS
+263 FSFSTNS

-280 HEVSHSICGLGD
+280 HEVSHSIGGLGD

-317 LGFRGTGITMAGTET
+317 LGFRGIGITIAGTET

-439 ITIKFHE
+439 ITIKYHE

-469 IVLSNVSGLVKGDIL
+469 VVFSNVSGLVKGDIL

-596 IAPSASTVPI
+596 IAPSASTVPT

-621 PIITPGETALPASP
+621 PIITPGETAPPASP

-644 AVSPT
+644 PV
-649 IAPSTSTVPTTSPT
+649 SPT

-673 SPTVTP
+673 SPT
-679 GETAPPAS
+679 
-687 PAVTPGETAPPVSPT
+687 

-710 TVSTKATEQ
+710 TVSPTVTPGETVPTASPKATEQ
-719 SKDGQSVTI
+719 SKDGQSITI

-736 KKAEILVIIKS
+736 KKAEILVVIKP

-852 LSKIKKTNRKRFA
+852 MSKIKKTNRKRFA

>member
-1 MHNKRDKE
+1 
-9 KLTIYYSKLIKVSHK
+9 
-24 YPLHSGNSFRLI
+24 
-36 KNDGRKR
+36 
-43 YLYKKLLDRWG
+43 
-54 IVRYKIPGRKM
+54 M

-93 AGKTSANQMTVK
+93 AGKTSANQMTGK
-105 THTAQTTAAE
+105 THTAQTTAVE

-183 AIQTVSNETGISEYG
+183 AIQTISNETGISEYG

-223 KAKDLRKE
+223 KAKDLREE

-263 FSFSMNS
+263 FSFSTNS

-280 HEVSHSICGLGD
+280 HEVSHSIGGLGD

-317 LGFRGTGITMAGTET
+317 LGFRGIGITIAGTET

-439 ITIKFHE
+439 ITIKYHE

-469 IVLSNVSGLVKGDIL
+469 IVFSNVSGLVKGDIL

-621 PIITPGETALPASP
+621 PIITPGETAPPASP
-635 TVTPGETAP
+635 TVTPGET
-644 AVSPT
+644 T
-649 IAPSTSTVPTTSPT
+649 
-663 VTPGETAPPA
+663 PPA

-679 GETAPPAS
+679 GETAPPVSPMVTPGETVSTAS
-687 PAVTPGETAPPVSPT
+687 PTVTPGETVSTASPTVTPGETASSATPTVTPGETASPASPT
-702 ATPGETVP
+702 VTPGETVP
-710 TVSTKATEQ
+710 TASRKATEQ
-719 SKDGQSVTI
+719 SKDGLSITI

-736 KKAEILVIIKS
+736 KKAEILVVIKP

-909 KNGSAVN
+909 KKGSAVN

>member
-1 MHNKRDKE
+1 
-9 KLTIYYSKLIKVSHK
+9 
-24 YPLHSGNSFRLI
+24 
-36 KNDGRKR
+36 
-43 YLYKKLLDRWG
+43 
-54 IVRYKIPGRKM
+54 M

-93 AGKTSANQMTVK
+93 EGKTSANQMTGK
-105 THTAQTTAAE
+105 THTAQTTAVE

-183 AIQTVSNETGISEYG
+183 AIQTISNETGISEYG

-223 KAKDLRKE
+223 KAKDLREE

-263 FSFSMNS
+263 FSFSTNS

-280 HEVSHSICGLGD
+280 HEVSHSIGGLGD

-317 LGFRGTGITMAGTET
+317 LGFRGIGITIAGTET

-439 ITIKFHE
+439 ITIKYHE

-469 IVLSNVSGLVKGDIL
+469 VVFSNVSGLVKGDIL

-582 SQVTPGENPTVSPT
+582 SQVTPSENPTVSPT
-596 IAPSASTVPI
+596 IAPSASTVPT
-606 TSPTVTPGETVPITS
+606 TSPTVTPGETVT
-621 PIITPGETALPASP
+621 TASP
-635 TVTPGETAP
+635 TVTPGET
-644 AVSPT
+644 VST
-649 IAPSTSTVPTTSPT
+649 ASPT

-679 GETAPPAS
+679 GETVTTAS
-687 PAVTPGETAPPVSPT
+687 PTVIPGETAPSATPTVTPGETVTTASPTVTPGETA
-702 ATPGETVP
+702 TPA
-710 TVSTKATEQ
+710 SRKATEQ
-719 SKDGQSVTI
+719 SKDGQSITI

-736 KKAEILVIIKS
+736 KKAEILVVIKP

-909 KNGSAVN
+909 KKGSAVN